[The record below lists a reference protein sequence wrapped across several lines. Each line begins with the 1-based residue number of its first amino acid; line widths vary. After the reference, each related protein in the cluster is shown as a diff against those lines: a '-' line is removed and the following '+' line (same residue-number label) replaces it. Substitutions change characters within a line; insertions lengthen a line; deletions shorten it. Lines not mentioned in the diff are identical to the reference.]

1 MVTLIV
7 GKLSNGKKCKI
18 VSLNDIVNSENYT
31 EFEVNF
37 RKNIKPGEPKW
48 ANYVKGC
55 VANFICQF
63 VYYLNLF

>member
-1 MVTLIV
+1 MVTLVV

-18 VSLNDIVNSENYT
+18 VSLNDIVNSENHT
-31 EFEVNF
+31 EFEVSS

>member
-63 VYYLNLF
+63 VYFF